1 MQTKCFLE
9 NLVRNIL
16 ELNSEDFS
24 NAIKK
29 TKMLVK
35 DRFKVT
41 YFELIK
47 KLFLKMSIF
56 LMRAEKL
63 P

>member
-9 NLVRNIL
+9 NLVRNKL